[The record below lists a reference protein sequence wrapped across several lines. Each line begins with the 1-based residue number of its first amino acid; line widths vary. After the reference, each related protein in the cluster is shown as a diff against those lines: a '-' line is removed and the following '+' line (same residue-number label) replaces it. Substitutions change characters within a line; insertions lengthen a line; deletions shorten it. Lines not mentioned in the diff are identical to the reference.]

1 MWKPTKLDISVN
13 KSETGLLGQ
22 NSNIEQGFLVKKAP
36 NSGIYF
42 VLKEIRSDQ
51 KNTGINKKVSNSKL
65 NTVLGV
71 YMV

>member
-13 KSETGLLGQ
+13 KSETGWLGQ

-65 NTVLGV
+65 NTVLSV
-71 YMV
+71 FMV